1 LDQTR
6 LHALEDQ
13 CIQECAP
20 PCTAACP
27 IHVDVRG
34 LADAIARG
42 DYSSARKTFVKSAPF
57 PRILAA
63 ICDQP
68 CQAACNRRELG
79 GSIDA
84 AGLERASLR
93 FGADP
98 VARPGPLPKKN
109 KLVAVVGGGLSG
121 LTAALDLARKGYKV
135 TVFEAQSR
143 LGGRVR
149 DVSVGLLPPE
159 EIDADLAV
167 LRTLGATIQ
176 LNTRIGQDLPFEQL
190 AAEFDAIYLGT
201 GMGEIPGI
209 PFARESL
216 DPLTYAT
223 AQPQVFAGGSLLG
236 AHSPVFSISDGR
248 RAAASIDRFLQKVSL
263 TAGRTNEGSYTTRLF
278 THLAGVA
285 PSTAA
290 PPADPVVGFDR
301 MEAGG
306 EAGRCLRCECLECVK
321 VCEYLAHY
329 GSYPKKYTREIYNNL
344 TMIGRVRSANQM
356 INSCA
361 LCGLCVEVCP
371 ERFDMG
377 VLCRESRQ
385 TMVRT
390 GKMPV
395 SAHDFALRDMAFSNS
410 PAFDLALAPTDG
422 ASCEYA
428 FFPGCQLSGSDPAH
442 VERVY
447 ADLRA
452 RLPGTGLLLR
462 CCGAPADWAGEVD
475 LFQASLDEFKARW
488 QDLGKPRVILACSSC
503 YRVFQANLPDIPI
516 ISLWEIFD
524 TMGIPSAR
532 ASDLPARLTLHDP
545 CATRHERGIQDSARS
560 ILARLG
566 VQVDELPLSREWTEC
581 CGYGGLVWLAHPEL
595 ARDIVRRRTQEDPGE
610 YVTYCAMC
618 RDFFARSG
626 KPTRHLLDLIYGR
639 AEAPAAARHLGYS
652 ERHENRA
659 RLKRDLL
666 RAYGR
671 SGEPTLD
678 AEQAIRLLVAPAVRE
693 VLDQRMILDDD
704 LREVIAHAER
714 TKEKFVSPAGRCL
727 ACHRPASVT
736 YWVEYAPEGDGF
748 RVLNAY
754 SHRMEIAR
762 SAAQ

>member
-1 LDQTR
+1 VDQPR

-13 CIQECAP
+13 CIQECVP

-34 LADAIARG
+34 LADAFARG
-42 DYSSARKTFVKSAPF
+42 DYSTARKTFVKSAAF
-57 PRILAA
+57 PRILAR

-79 GSIDA
+79 GAIDA

-93 FGADP
+93 FGADSS
-98 VARPGPLPKKN
+98 ARPGPLPKKN
-109 KLVAVVGGGLSG
+109 KSVAVVGGGLSG
-121 LTAALDLARKGYKV
+121 LTVALDLARKGYKL
-135 TVFEAQSR
+135 TIFEAQSR
-143 LGGRVR
+143 LGGRIH
-149 DVSVGLLPPE
+149 DHSASMLSPD
-159 EIDADLAV
+159 EIDADFAV
-167 LRTLGATIQ
+167 LKALGVTIQ
-176 LNTRIGQDLPFEQL
+176 LNTRVGTDVPFEQI
-190 AAEFDAIYLGT
+190 AAEFDALYLGT
-201 GMGEIPGI
+201 GLGEMPGI

-223 AQPQVFAGGSLLG
+223 ADPQVFAGGGLLG
-236 AHSPVFSISDGR
+236 ARSPVFSISDGR
-248 RAAASIDRFLQKVSL
+248 RAAVSIDRFLQKVSL
-263 TAGRTNEGSYTTRLF
+263 TAGRTNEGAYTTRLF
-278 THLAGVA
+278 TNLAGVT

-290 PPADPVVGFDR
+290 PPADPVMGFDQP
-301 MEAGG
+301 EAGQ

-356 INSCA
+356 INSCS

-377 VLCRESRQ
+377 ALCRESRQ

-395 SAHDFALRDMAFSNS
+395 SAHDFALRDVAFSNS
-410 PAFDLALAPTDG
+410 PAFDLALSPEEDA
-422 ASCEYA
+422 ACEDA
-428 FFPGCQLSGSDPAH
+428 FFPGCQLSGSDPRH

-447 ADLRA
+447 ADLLHL
-452 RLPGTGLLLR
+452 LPGTGLLLR
-462 CCGAPADWAGEVD
+462 CCGAPADWAGETE
-475 LFQASLDEFKARW
+475 LFQASLDELKARW
-488 QDLGKPRVILACSSC
+488 QGLGKPRVILACSSC
-503 YRVFQANLPDIPI
+503 YRVFQANLPEIPI
-516 ISLWEIFD
+516 VSLWEMFD
-524 TMGIPSAR
+524 TMGIPAAR
-532 ASDLPARLTLHDP
+532 PGGLPARLTLHDP
-545 CATRHERGIQDSARS
+545 CATRHERGIQDSARN

-566 VQVDELPLSREWTEC
+566 VQIDELLLSRERTEC
-581 CGYGGLVWLAHPEL
+581 CGYGGLVWLANPEL
-595 ARDIVRRRTQEDPGE
+595 ARDVVRRRTQEDPGE

-626 KPTRHLLDLIYGR
+626 KPTRHILDLIYGG
-639 AEAPAAARHLGYS
+639 AEAPATGRRLGYS

-666 RAYGR
+666 KAYGR
-671 SGEPTLD
+671 SGGSRLD
-678 AEQAIRLLVAPAVRE
+678 ADQAIRLLVAPEVRE
-693 VLDQRMILDDD
+693 VLEQRMILDDD

-714 TKEKFVSPAGRCL
+714 TKEKFVSPSGRCL

-736 YWVEYAPEGDGF
+736 YWVEYQPEGDGF
-748 RVLNAY
+748 RVMNAY